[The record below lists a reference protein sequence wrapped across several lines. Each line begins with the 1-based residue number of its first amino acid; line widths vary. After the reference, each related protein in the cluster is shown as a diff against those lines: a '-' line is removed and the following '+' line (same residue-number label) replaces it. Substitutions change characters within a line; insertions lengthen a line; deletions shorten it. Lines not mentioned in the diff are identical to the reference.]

1 MQCVNNNSY
10 NFIHSP
16 RYRVDLET
24 GFDESPSIRIK
35 TGYPRAYIQQT
46 RNVDGIN
53 TDHERFP

>member
-16 RYRVDLET
+16 RYKVNLET
-24 GFDESPSIRIK
+24 GFDESPSIRVK

-46 RNVDGIN
+46 RNVDGVN
-53 TDHERFP
+53 TDH